1 MTFLLARTTCW
12 SWLNLTLLLILSCVT
27 LDNIPREPCFGGS
40 ASNRRADANEIDIN
54 HPFIATRATFSEF
67 GNPALDCLQSYIDSL
82 VELGRLDDSRLGLN
96 FWNEWKRNVGTPKK
110 KRKRTEA
117 PELASLSLHNG
128 SICDDTVDAMV
139 KSGMGECVGVLDM
152 TGMHTLTDDLVEKL
166 LANMPNLQRVSIKN
180 CRRLT
185 GKSLMSIAE
194 HAPNLTCIDVGGSYN
209 ITTSEILDILP
220 SLPKLDE
227 LYAGGLG
234 WTDLTLQQLAD
245 DRLWKGLGFGFS
257 ALLTQAGLREAMTK
271 QMHLERLSIP
281 FCEQA
286 LDTSLL
292 GFLGRTLPAVTSL
305 DIRGNVNVTSLTSWF
320 DGRAAIGA
328 LAQEL
333 FVLARYS
340 NLSKASLEE
349 TKRIHPIHSVD
360 MICVL
365 DGKGVGEGIHR
376 M

>member
-1 MTFLLARTTCW
+1 
-12 SWLNLTLLLILSCVT
+12 LLLLPGIT
-27 LDNIPREPCFGGS
+27 LDGIQREPCFGGT

-54 HPFIATRATFSEF
+54 HPFIATRSTFSQF

-96 FWNEWKRNVGTPKK
+96 FWNEWKRNVGTAKK
-110 KRKRTEA
+110 KRKRTDA

-128 SICDDTVDAMV
+128 SICDDTVEAMV

-166 LANMPNLQRVSIKN
+166 LANMPNLQRLSIKN

-185 GKSLMSIAE
+185 GKSLMSVAE
-194 HAPNLTCIDVGGSYN
+194 HNPNLTCI
-209 ITTSEILDILP
+209 
-220 SLPKLDE
+220 DE

-245 DRLWKGLGFGFS
+245 DRCWKGLGFGFS
-257 ALLTQAGLREAMTK
+257 ALLTPAGLREAMTK
-271 QMHLERLSIP
+271 QKHLERLSIP

-305 DIRGNVNVTSLTSWF
+305 DIRGNINVTSLTSWF
-320 DGRAAIGA
+320 DGRAATGA

-349 TKRIHPIHSVD
+349 TKRIHPIHTVD
-360 MICVL
+360 VICVL

-376 M
+376 I

>member
-1 MTFLLARTTCW
+1 MLLPG
-12 SWLNLTLLLILSCVT
+12 IT
-27 LDNIPREPCFGGS
+27 LDDIPREPCFGGS

-54 HPFIATRATFSEF
+54 HPFIATRATFSQY

-96 FWNEWKRNVGTPKK
+96 FWNEWKRNVGTAKK
-110 KRKRTEA
+110 KRKRTDA

-166 LANMPNLQRVSIKN
+166 LANMPNLQRLSIKN

-185 GKSLMSIAE
+185 GKSLMSVAE
-194 HAPNLTCIDVGGSYN
+194 HNPNLTCIDVGGSYN
-209 ITTSEILDILP
+209 ITTSEILDVLP

-245 DRLWKGLGFGFS
+245 DRCWKGLGFGFS
-257 ALLTQAGLREAMTK
+257 ALLTPAGLREAMTK
-271 QMHLERLSIP
+271 QKYLERLSIP

-292 GFLGRTLPAVTSL
+292 GFLGRTLPAVTS
-305 DIRGNVNVTSLTSWF
+305 
-320 DGRAAIGA
+320 
-328 LAQEL
+328 
-333 FVLARYS
+333 
-340 NLSKASLEE
+340 
-349 TKRIHPIHSVD
+349 
-360 MICVL
+360 
-365 DGKGVGEGIHR
+365 
-376 M
+376 